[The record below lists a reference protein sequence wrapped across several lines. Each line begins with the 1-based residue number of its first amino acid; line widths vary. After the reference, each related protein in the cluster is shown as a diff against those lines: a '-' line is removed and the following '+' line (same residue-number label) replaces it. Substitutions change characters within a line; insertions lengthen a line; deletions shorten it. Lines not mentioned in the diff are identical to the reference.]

1 MKVGCVKE
9 IKKHEY
15 RVGLTPSDVK
25 SYITRGHEV
34 AIQTNAGTQAGFSD
48 DLYIEAGAKI
58 CNTPEEVFQL
68 SEMIIKVKE
77 PLPEEYDLFR
87 EDQILYTYLHL
98 AANRELTEELLKRK
112 VKGVAYETIENEEGL
127 PCLKPMSEIA
137 GRLSVQEGAKYLEK
151 TFGGRGVL
159 LGGVPGVARGKV
171 GILGGG
177 VVGTNA
183 CKIAS
188 GMGADV
194 TILDVSA
201 SRLAYLDDIFG
212 SRITTLYSTDANIEK
227 VLQECDVIIGA
238 VLLAGAKAPVLVR
251 RDQLKLMKPGSVI
264 VDVAVDQGGCIETIH
279 PTTHD
284 DPVYVIDDIVH
295 YGVANMPGAVALSS
309 TLALTSTTLPYGLMI
324 AEMGLEEACQHS
336 QEIYKGVNT
345 YKGNCVYENVAKA
358 FDINYTPLNTLLR
371 KS

>member
-25 SYITRGHEV
+25 SYITRGHHVYIEK
-34 AIQTNAGTQAGFSD
+34 NAGLAAGFD
-48 DLYIEAGAKI
+48 DLFYQNAGAVI
-58 CNTPEEVFQL
+58 CDRREKVFEV
-68 SEMIIKVKE
+68 SDMIIKVKE
-77 PLPEEYDLFR
+77 PVPEEYNLFKK
-87 EDQILYTYLHL
+87 DQILFTYLHL
-98 AANRELTEELLKRK
+98 AANRELTEELIKRNIK
-112 VKGVAYETIENEEGL
+112 AIAYETIENSEGQL

-194 TILDVSA
+194 TILEISA

-227 VLQECDVIIGA
+227 VLRESDVIIGA
-238 VLLAGAKAPVLVR
+238 VLLPGAKAPVLVR
-251 RDQLKLMKPGSVI
+251 KEQLTLMKKGSVI

-284 DPVYVIDDIVH
+284 DPVYVVNGIVH

-324 AEMGLEEACQHS
+324 AELGVEEAIRRS
-336 QEIYKGVNT
+336 KDIYRGVNIYKG
-345 YKGNCVYENVAKA
+345 KCVYRNVALA
-358 FDINYTPLNTLLR
+358 FNIDYTELKDLI
-371 KS
+371 

>member
-25 SYITRGHEV
+25 SYVTRGHQVYIERE
-34 AIQTNAGTQAGFSD
+34 AGLAAGFEDEDYENAGAAVCDTR
-48 DLYIEAGAKI
+48 EKI
-58 CNTPEEVFQL
+58 FASCD
-68 SEMIIKVKE
+68 MIIKVKE
-77 PLPEEYDLFR
+77 PIPDEYDLFK
-87 EDQILYTYLHL
+87 ENHILYTYLHL
-98 AANRELTEELLKRK
+98 AANQELTEVLMKKK
-112 VKGVAYETIENEEGL
+112 VKAVAYETIEDEDGNL

-137 GRLSVQEGAKYLEK
+137 GRLAVQEGAKYLEK

-171 GILGGG
+171 GIIGGG

-183 CKIAS
+183 CKVAS

-227 VLQECDVIIGA
+227 VLRESDVVIGA
-238 VLLAGAKAPVLVR
+238 VLLPGAKAPTLVTR
-251 RDQLKLMKPGSVI
+251 EHLKMMKNGSVI
-264 VDVAVDQGGCIETIH
+264 VDVAVDQGGCVETIH

-284 DPVYVIDDIVH
+284 DPVYVIDGVVH

-309 TLALTSTTLPYGLMI
+309 TNALTSTTLPYGLMI
-324 AEMGLEEACQHS
+324 AELGFEKACIQS
-336 QEIYKGVNT
+336 QEIYKGVNI
-345 YKGNCVYENVAKA
+345 YKEKCVYENVAKA
-358 FDINYTPLNTLLR
+358 FNIDFTQLSTLL
-371 KS
+371 

>member
-25 SYITRGHEV
+25 SYTNRGHKIFIEK
-34 AIQTNAGTQAGFSD
+34 NAGQAAGFND
-48 DLYIEAGAKI
+48 DLYAKSGAVLCDKR
-58 CNTPEEVFQL
+58 EEVYH
-68 SEMIIKVKE
+68 EADMIIKVKE
-77 PLPEEYDLFR
+77 PLQEEYDFFR

-98 AANRELTEELLKRK
+98 AANKELTEAMLRK
-112 VKGVAYETIENEEGL
+112 KIKGVAYETIENSEGQL

-137 GRLSVQEGAKYLEK
+137 GRLAVQEGAKYLEK

-194 TILDVSA
+194 TILDISA
-201 SRLAYLDDIFG
+201 TRLAYLDDIFG
-212 SRITTLYSTDANIEK
+212 SRITTLYSTEANIEQ
-227 VLQECDVIIGA
+227 VLRDSDVVIGA
-238 VLLAGAKAPVLVR
+238 VLLPGAKAPTLVNR
-251 RDQLKLMKPGSVI
+251 EHLKIMKDGAVI
-264 VDVAVDQGGCIETIH
+264 VDVAVDQGGCVETIH

-284 DPVYVIDDIVH
+284 DPVYVIDGVVH

-309 TLALTSTTLPYGLMI
+309 TLALTSTTLPYGLLI
-324 AEMGLEEACQHS
+324 AELGLEKACKKS
-336 QEIYKGVNT
+336 IEISKGVNL
-345 YKGNCVYENVAKA
+345 YKGECTYENVAKA
-358 FDINYTPLNTLLR
+358 FDIKYTPLSTLI
-371 KS
+371 